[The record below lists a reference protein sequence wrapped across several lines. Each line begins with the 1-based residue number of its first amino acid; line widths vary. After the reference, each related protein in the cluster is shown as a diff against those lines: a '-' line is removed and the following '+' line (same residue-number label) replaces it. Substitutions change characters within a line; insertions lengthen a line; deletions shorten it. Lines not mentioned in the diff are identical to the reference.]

1 MLEDKFVVGMGI
13 IAATVIAPIFTKARF
28 LETLIYPQVILIML
42 DTSLLCRILLIKMY
56 GEQ

>member
-1 MLEDKFVVGMGI
+1 VLEDKFVVGMGI
-13 IAATVIAPIFTKARF
+13 IAATIIVPIFTKARF

-42 DTSLLCRILLIKMY
+42 DTSVLCRILLIKMY